1 MLFDI
6 NLIISDLIQEYGM
19 VDSIHFKKG
28 NDQKSHLYNNDDDV
42 NEVSLSNSTTLDA
55 VSTKVETNNTTTKTT
70 ATMNTFLN
78 GNETHSTNTTTNSQM
93 KEQLENK
100 HKQEKLVL
108 SSPST
113 SPAPAAGADAVRS
126 GRC

>member
-1 MLFDI
+1 
-6 NLIISDLIQEYGM
+6 
-19 VDSIHFKKG
+19 
-28 NDQKSHLYNNDDDV
+28 
-42 NEVSLSNSTTLDA
+42 
-55 VSTKVETNNTTTKTT
+55 
-70 ATMNTFLN
+70 MNTFLN

-113 SPAPAAGADAVRS
+113 SPEKESEADRIANAFSAFKESCENLLTTNRKS
-126 GRC
+126 IMRDLS